1 MPNFD
6 LRGEWKTPIGLT
18 SIRGRN
24 YDFITKKQNNFP
36 FFLVITI
43 NFVFLQKDF
52 STKTLQIK
60 TMRIKTYLL
69 ALALLLFGSS
79 TVAAAVD
86 YSNDKD
92 YKVLYEAMHHAFNDG
107 DSAKFFPAVQALERY
122 LFDKNDLH
130 GYYTQRCNEIV
141 FQMNQQR
148 IYEAYKLARELSKEL
163 REKKIYTEMYMAMNM
178 LGHINRY
185 CGNKEEAKEN
195 WREVLR
201 LMEENGYYSSMPSIY
216 MNIVNVALDDS
227 PQEADSLL
235 ELAKAIALKH
245 CPERVFDI
253 ETRRTL
259 SYYYRGDYNR
269 FLKGYESYKKGEAE
283 GKSSVHGR
291 EIEVY
296 HEALLG
302 NTDEAVKMAREE
314 LGDEGLDAIT
324 FIYEKA
330 GRWEEAFHALKKQ
343 TTASDSID
351 NVVLTNSMMGIRD
364 EMMIYEAER
373 TSARH
378 QFYMMSAVILLL
390 TLLALALFYI
400 VQARRRHFKQLKKA
414 YEQALESD
422 KMKTAFIQNISH
434 EVRTPLNIISGFSQV
449 IADPDLDAG
458 IEERREIA
466 RMTQKNARLITSL
479 IDEMLLLS
487 LNDNSESTKK
497 ENLVKVNNLMR
508 DLLQEIK
515 YNLAPKTDIRF
526 ESTLPDDFTILTNE
540 YQLRIIVNA
549 LVDNAIKN
557 TPKGSILVKVDKPSD
572 DVLNLI
578 VEDTGCGIP
587 ASEAEH
593 IFERFVKLDDFKEG
607 IGLGLPLC
615 RMLIEKLGGTVR
627 LDTTYTQGA
636 RFIVTLPIS

>member
-1 MPNFD
+1 M
-6 LRGEWKTPIGLT
+6 K
-18 SIRGRN
+18 
-24 YDFITKKQNNFP
+24 
-36 FFLVITI
+36 
-43 NFVFLQKDF
+43 
-52 STKTLQIK
+52 IK
-60 TMRIKTYLL
+60 TFLL
-69 ALALLLFGSS
+69 AIALLLFGNS

-86 YSNDKD
+86 YSNDKE

-107 DSAKFFPAVQALERY
+107 DSAKFFPALQALQNY
-122 LFDKNDLH
+122 LLKKDDLH

-141 FQMNQQR
+141 FLMNQQH

-163 REKKIYTEMYMAMNM
+163 REKKIDKEMYMAMNM

-201 LMEENGYYSSMPSIY
+201 LLEEHGYYSSMPSIY

-235 ELAKAIALKH
+235 EIARQISLKH

-253 ETRRTL
+253 ESRLTL
-259 SYYYRGDYNR
+259 SYYYRGDMNK
-269 FLKGYESYKKGEAE
+269 FLKGYEAYKKGEAE

-302 NTDEAVKMAREE
+302 NTDEAVRMAREE
-314 LGDEGLDAIT
+314 LAEEGLDAIT
-324 FIYEKA
+324 IIYEKA
-330 GRWEEAFHALKKQ
+330 GRWEDAFRALKRQ
-343 TTASDSID
+343 SAISDSID
-351 NVVLTNSMMGIRD
+351 NVVLSNSMMGIRD

-378 QFYMMSAVILLL
+378 RFYMMSAVILLL
-390 TLLALALFYI
+390 TLLALALSYI
-400 VQARRRHFKQLKKA
+400 VQSRRRHFKQLKKA
-414 YEQALESD
+414 YNQALESD
-422 KMKTAFIQNISH
+422 KLKTAFIQNISH

-449 IADPDLDAG
+449 IADPDLNAG
-458 IEERREIA
+458 FEERQEIA

-479 IDEMLLLS
+479 IDEMLLVS
-487 LNDNSESTKK
+487 LNDNAEASKK
-497 ENLVKVNNLMR
+497 ENQVKVNRLMR
-508 DLLQEIK
+508 ELLQDSK
-515 YNLAPKTDIRF
+515 YNLSSKTELRY
-526 ESTLPDDFTILTNE
+526 ESMLPDDFTILTNE
-540 YQLRIIVNA
+540 YQLRVIVNA
-549 LVDNAIKN
+549 LVDNAVKN
-557 TPKGSILVKVDKPSD
+557 TPKGTILVKVNKASD

-587 ASEAEH
+587 AKEAEH

-607 IGLGLPLC
+607 IGLGLPLS

-627 LDTTYTQGA
+627 LDTSYTQGA
-636 RFIVTLPIS
+636 RFIVTIPIL

>member
-1 MPNFD
+1 M
-6 LRGEWKTPIGLT
+6 T
-18 SIRGRN
+18 
-24 YDFITKKQNNFP
+24 
-36 FFLVITI
+36 
-43 NFVFLQKDF
+43 
-52 STKTLQIK
+52 
-60 TMRIKTYLL
+60 IKTYLL
-69 ALALLLFGSS
+69 AIAFILFGSS
-79 TVAAAVD
+79 TGLAAVD

-92 YKVLYEAMHHAFNDG
+92 YKMLYDAMHHAFNDG
-107 DSAKFFPAVQALERY
+107 DSAKFYPALEALQKY
-122 LFDKNDLH
+122 LLDKEDLH

-163 REKKIYTEMYMAMNM
+163 REKKVDTEMYMAMNM

-227 PQEADSLL
+227 TEEADSLL
-235 ELAKAIALKH
+235 EAAKIIAVKH

-259 SYYYRGDYNR
+259 SYYYRGDYDK
-269 FLKGYESYKKGEAE
+269 FLKGYEAYKKGVAE

-291 EIEVY
+291 SIEVY

-302 NTDEAVKMAREE
+302 HTDEAVKMAREE
-314 LGDEGLDAIT
+314 LGDEGMDAIT
-324 FIYEKA
+324 IIYEKA
-330 GRWEEAFHALKKQ
+330 GRWEEAFHALKQQ
-343 TTASDSID
+343 TEASDSID

-373 TSARH
+373 KTARN
-378 QFYMMSAVILLL
+378 QFYMMSAVIILL
-390 TLLALALFYI
+390 TLLATALFYI
-400 VQARRRHFKQLKKA
+400 TQSRRRHLKELKKA
-414 YEQALESD
+414 YAQALESD

-449 IADPDLDAG
+449 IADPDLNAG
-458 IEERREIA
+458 FEERREIA
-466 RMTQKNARLITSL
+466 MMTQKNARLITTL
-479 IDEMLLLS
+479 IDEMLLIS
-487 LNDNSESTKK
+487 LNDNSEATKK
-497 ENLVKVNNLMR
+497 DNTVEVNKLMR
-508 DLLQEIK
+508 YLLQEMKPNIST
-515 YNLAPKTDIRF
+515 KTELRY
-526 ESTLPDDFTILTNE
+526 ESTLPDDFNFLTNE
-540 YQLRIIVNA
+540 FQLRIIVNA

-557 TPKGSILVKVDKPSD
+557 TPEGSIVLKADRPSD
-572 DVLNLI
+572 DLLTLV

-587 ASEAEH
+587 AKEAEH
-593 IFERFVKLDDFKEG
+593 IFERFVKLDTFKEG

-615 RMLIEKLGGTVR
+615 RMLIEKLGGSIR
-627 LDTTYTQGA
+627 LDTSYTKGA
-636 RFIVTLPIS
+636 RFIVTLPLS

>member
-1 MPNFD
+1 M
-6 LRGEWKTPIGLT
+6 T
-18 SIRGRN
+18 
-24 YDFITKKQNNFP
+24 
-36 FFLVITI
+36 
-43 NFVFLQKDF
+43 
-52 STKTLQIK
+52 
-60 TMRIKTYLL
+60 IKTYLL
-69 ALALLLFGSS
+69 AIAFILFGSS
-79 TVAAAVD
+79 TVLAAVD

-92 YKVLYEAMHHAFNDG
+92 YKMLYDAMHHAFNDG
-107 DSAKFFPAVQALERY
+107 DSAKFYPALEALQKY
-122 LFDKNDLH
+122 LLDKEDLH

-163 REKKIYTEMYMAMNM
+163 REKKVDTEMYMAMNM

-227 PQEADSLL
+227 TEEADSLL
-235 ELAKAIALKH
+235 EAAKAIAVKH

-259 SYYYRGDYNR
+259 SYYYRGDYDK
-269 FLKGYESYKKGEAE
+269 FLKGYEAYKKGVAE

-291 EIEVY
+291 SIEVY

-302 NTDEAVKMAREE
+302 HTDEAVKMAREE
-314 LGDEGLDAIT
+314 LGDEGMDAIT
-324 FIYEKA
+324 IIYEKA
-330 GRWEEAFHALKKQ
+330 GRWEEAFHALKQQ
-343 TTASDSID
+343 TEASDSID

-373 TSARH
+373 KTARN
-378 QFYMMSAVILLL
+378 QFYMMSAVIILL
-390 TLLALALFYI
+390 TLLATALFYI
-400 VQARRRHFKQLKKA
+400 TQSRRRHLKELKKA
-414 YEQALESD
+414 YAQALESD

-449 IADPDLDAG
+449 IADPDLNAG
-458 IEERREIA
+458 FEERREIA
-466 RMTQKNARLITSL
+466 MMTQKNARLITTL
-479 IDEMLLLS
+479 IDEMLLIS
-487 LNDNSESTKK
+487 LNDNSEATKK
-497 ENLVKVNNLMR
+497 DNTVEVNKLMR
-508 DLLQEIK
+508 YLLQEMKPNIST
-515 YNLAPKTDIRF
+515 KTELRY
-526 ESTLPDDFTILTNE
+526 ESTLPDDFNFLTNE
-540 YQLRIIVNA
+540 FQLRIIVNA

-557 TPKGSILVKVDKPSD
+557 TPEGSIILKADRPSD
-572 DVLNLI
+572 DLLTHD

-587 ASEAEH
+587 AKEAEH
-593 IFERFVKLDDFKEG
+593 IFERFVKLDTFKEG

-615 RMLIEKLGGTVR
+615 RMLIEKLGGSIR
-627 LDTTYTQGA
+627 LDTSYTKGA
-636 RFIVTLPIS
+636 RFVVTLPIS